1 MPPSATNGDFEPMLG
16 RLQQLPSE
24 ARQRYRVL
32 LARDLCAAI
41 EHLKGEPN
49 PETLQRTLHS
59 LVGVLGT
66 AAAPCHALAC
76 EAYQLSKQQQLTRA
90 KLTILTT
97 ELEALVAWLQ
107 RGPTAQ

>member
-1 MPPSATNGDFEPMLG
+1 MPHSAPHGDFEPMLS
-16 RLQQLPSE
+16 RLQQLPPE
-24 ARQRYRVL
+24 ARRRYCVL

-41 EHLKGEPN
+41 EHLKGEPS

-76 EAYQLSKQQQLTRA
+76 EADQLSKQQQLTRA

-107 RGPTAQ
+107 RGPAAQ

>member
-1 MPPSATNGDFEPMLG
+1 MLG
-16 RLQQLPSE
+16 RLQQLPPE
-24 ARQRYRVL
+24 ARQRYCVL

-41 EHLKGEPN
+41 EHLQGEPS

-76 EAYQLSKQQQLTRA
+76 EADQLSKQQQLTRA
-90 KLTILTT
+90 VLITLTS
-97 ELEALVAWLQ
+97 ELEALVVWL
-107 RGPTAQ
+107 RSGPAAQ